1 MRYLKWTMSAMA
13 VVAVFASGCAK
24 DSGNGSIGGISRDE
38 ANRMNAEHSKFEQ
51 SEDPPF
57 TPATRYAAGQFA
69 ESQGNL
75 PVAIEQYQEAV
86 KLDPHHTAS
95 LYRIGVLETQ
105 RKNYDKAIAGWQ
117 HYVEATGDDS
127 TGYSNLGFCFELSGR
142 PEEAES
148 AYRMGIEKDARNQP
162 CQINYGLMLAR
173 TGRITEATIHLQS
186 VLSPSQVH
194 YNIGSA
200 YEQVGKREQARI
212 EYRKALELDPSTLDA
227 KTRLS
232 ALD

>member
-1 MRYLKWTMSAMA
+1 MRYLKWTMSAIVVTA
-13 VVAVFASGCAK
+13 VLLSGCAK
-24 DSGNGSIGGISRDE
+24 DNNGGISGISRDD

-57 TPATRYAAGQFA
+57 TASTRFAAGQFA

-75 PVAIEQYQEAV
+75 PVAIEQYEEAI
-86 KLDPHHTAS
+86 KLDARHTPS
-95 LYRIGVLETQ
+95 LYRVGVLQTQ
-105 RKNYDKAIAGWQ
+105 VKSYDKAIGAWQ
-117 HYVEATGDDS
+117 HYVEVTSGDS
-127 TGYSNLGFCFELSGR
+127 TGYSNLGFCFELAGR
-142 PEEAES
+142 PEDAES
-148 AYRMGIEKDARNQP
+148 AYRLGIEKDARNQP

-173 TGRITEATIHLQS
+173 SGRITEATIHLQS

-200 YEQVGKREQARI
+200 YEQMGKREQARI
-212 EYRKALELDPSTLDA
+212 EYRKALELDPATVDA